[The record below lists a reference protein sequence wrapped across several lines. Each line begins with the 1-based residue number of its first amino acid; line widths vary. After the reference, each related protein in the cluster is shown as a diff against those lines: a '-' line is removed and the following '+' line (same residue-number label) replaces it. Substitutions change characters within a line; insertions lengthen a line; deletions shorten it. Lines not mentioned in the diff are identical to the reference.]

1 MKLDFTRL
9 IVILFVTLG
18 ICSCANAPG
27 KPKTKDIPIVPGKVA
42 DFELLFDQ
50 NCAGCHGTDG
60 KGGVAMALN
69 DPVYLAIA
77 DETMLRRATAN
88 GITGTLM
95 PAFGQ
100 NAGGLL
106 TDKQIDVIVRG
117 IRDRWSK
124 PDVLRGVIPPTYSST
139 DPGNASRGSEVY
151 TTYCSSCHGEGGRGG
166 PKASSIVDSSFLALL
181 SDQAL
186 RTIVIVGRPELGAPD
201 WRGNV
206 RGKSMSSQDI
216 SDVVAWLASQRQA
229 FPGQPY
235 PNSKLIGEKR

>member
-1 MKLDFTRL
+1 MRLDFTKL
-9 IVILFVTLG
+9 MVILFVTLG
-18 ICSCANAPG
+18 LYSCANAPG
-27 KPKTKDIPIVPGKVA
+27 KPKTNDIPIVPGKVA
-42 DFELLFDQ
+42 DFELLFNQ

-60 KGGVAMALN
+60 KGGAAIALN

-77 DETMLRRATAN
+77 DEAILRRATAN

-117 IRDRWSK
+117 IRERWSK
-124 PDVLRGVIPPTYSST
+124 PDSLRGVILPTYSSP

-181 SDQAL
+181 SDPAL

-206 RGKSMSSQDI
+206 PGKPMSSQDI
-216 SDVVAWLASQRQA
+216 SDVVAWLASQRQP

-235 PNSKLIGEKR
+235 PTTKLIGEKR